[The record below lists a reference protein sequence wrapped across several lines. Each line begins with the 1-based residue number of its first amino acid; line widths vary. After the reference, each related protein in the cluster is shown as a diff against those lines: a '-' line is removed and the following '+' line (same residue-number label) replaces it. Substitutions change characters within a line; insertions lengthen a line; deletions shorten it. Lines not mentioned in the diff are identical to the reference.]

1 MHSGDLAELEKSDLS
16 EQEKEALLQVMQRAK
31 VSGGPRMLVFSLHER
46 GNYEREGSEITNRD
60 RLQFFFD
67 IKLS

>member
-31 VSGGPRMLVFSLHER
+31 VSWRDAASVRVCVCVCVCVSSAH
-46 GNYEREGSEITNRD
+46 RESMV
-60 RLQFFFD
+60 
-67 IKLS
+67 KLPG

>member
-31 VSGGPRMLVFSLHER
+31 VSGGPSVLVFVAPRSER
-46 GNYEREGSEITNRD
+46 TEKGKGFISV
-60 RLQFFFD
+60 
-67 IKLS
+67 

>member
-31 VSGGPRMLVFSLHER
+31 VSVDLVCVVLAAP
-46 GNYEREGSEITNRD
+46 YKTNKRKGK
-60 RLQFFFD
+60 RA
-67 IKLS
+67 